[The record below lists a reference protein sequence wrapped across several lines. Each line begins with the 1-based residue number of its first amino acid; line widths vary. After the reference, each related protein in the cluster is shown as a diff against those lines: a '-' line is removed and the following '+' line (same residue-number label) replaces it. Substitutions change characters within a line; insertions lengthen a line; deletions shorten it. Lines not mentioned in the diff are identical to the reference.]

1 MFIVDPYVNDAE
13 KPTDVA
19 EWTPDASYRCH
30 IAIIPEDDG
39 DFSVV
44 VLNLPGAGSCGD
56 TEGGAVENCK
66 EAVRAVIASYQESGE
81 AIPWVSDY
89 DSDSDIPA
97 DAKCK
102 WILVNA

>member
-1 MFIVDPYVNDAE
+1 MFIVDPYLNDAV

-56 TEGGAVENCK
+56 TKGALSK
-66 EAVRAVIASYQESGE
+66 T
-81 AIPWVSDY
+81 
-89 DSDSDIPA
+89 
-97 DAKCK
+97 AKK
-102 WILVNA
+102 RFGR